1 MDQQPPDRIFSP
13 DGASGWIA
21 MSPEGYRVDNEEE
34 TCERPREGSLIRLMG
49 EHEVDVPLWGED
61 GLIFNDGDELAREW
75 GVSAA
80 LVADIVAWGIAWQ
93 TAAGQA
99 DHNAEGARLVL
110 RLDREVDHRFRIVFK
125 S

>member
-1 MDQQPPDRIFSP
+1 
-13 DGASGWIA
+13 
-21 MSPEGYRVDNEEE
+21 
-34 TCERPREGSLIRLMG
+34 
-49 EHEVDVPLWGED
+49 VPLWGEG

-93 TAAGQA
+93 TSSGQP
-99 DHNAEGARLVL
+99 DHDAEGARLVR
-110 RLDREVDHRFRIVFK
+110 RLDHEVDHRFRIVFK